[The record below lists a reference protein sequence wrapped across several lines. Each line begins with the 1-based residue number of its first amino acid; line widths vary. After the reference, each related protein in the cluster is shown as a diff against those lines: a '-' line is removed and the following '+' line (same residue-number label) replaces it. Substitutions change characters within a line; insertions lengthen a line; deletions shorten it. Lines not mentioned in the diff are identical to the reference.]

1 MVKRCQE
8 AGSLNRPCSGSRLR
22 GCDLR
27 RRANNCFDSKLFCS
41 IIPIPTNPEKL
52 QIVRNLST
60 KRGGDD
66 SDLFMQ
72 LRNFDNIEIYM
83 N

>member
-27 RRANNCFDSKLFCS
+27 PRANNCFDSKLFCS
-41 IIPIPTNPEKL
+41 IIPIPTTPEKL

-60 KRGGDD
+60 KRGVMIQIFLC
-66 SDLFMQ
+66 SYATLIILKF
-72 LRNFDNIEIYM
+72 I
-83 N
+83 